1 MTSRPSALAIGLF
14 FFTVGYIVVAA
25 SQSVE
30 DLAGGQVLYTIGNTG
45 LNFGESSQPL
55 DTLLMLVSQIRHYC
69 RFNKLAVA
77 GVRQRTRHGPI
88 HT

>member
-1 MTSRPSALAIGLF
+1 MYLVKHSSADAQLSDMTSRPSALAIGLF

-45 LNFGESSQPL
+45 LNFGESSL
-55 DTLLMLVSQIRHYC
+55 SFGISLMLISQIRH
-69 RFNKLAVA
+69 
-77 GVRQRTRHGPI
+77 HS
-88 HT
+88 